1 MNNILIKKMQQA
13 NKNHYSVLNY
23 LLGMACIF
31 VFVLSI
37 SSCGIYT
44 FKDVTIPP
52 EVKTIKIN
60 FIENR
65 ASYKNPQLSP
75 KLTDQLQQKISSQTR
90 LTRTN
95 GDDAHYQIS
104 GYISSYN
111 ITTAGI
117 SSQGG
122 SKPQAATNRLTVGVH
137 ISLLNTLDSKTTEYD
152 ATRNFDFSAGL
163 SLQQAEAQLLDDI
176 VKNLTDE
183 IFNKIFSNW

>member
-1 MNNILIKKMQQA
+1 MMGSANNNQ
-13 NKNHYSVLNY
+13 YSVRNY
-23 LLGMACIF
+23 CIGMACF
-31 VFVLSI
+31 FLFALCMP
-37 SSCGIYT
+37 SCGIYT

-52 EVKTIKIN
+52 EVKTVKIS

-111 ITTAGI
+111 ITTAGLT
-117 SSQGG
+117 SQAGG
-122 SKPQAATNRLTVGVH
+122 KPQAATNRLTVSVH
-137 ISLLNTLDSKTTEYD
+137 ITLLNTLDSKTTEYD
-152 ATRNFDFSAGL
+152 ASRNFDFSAGL